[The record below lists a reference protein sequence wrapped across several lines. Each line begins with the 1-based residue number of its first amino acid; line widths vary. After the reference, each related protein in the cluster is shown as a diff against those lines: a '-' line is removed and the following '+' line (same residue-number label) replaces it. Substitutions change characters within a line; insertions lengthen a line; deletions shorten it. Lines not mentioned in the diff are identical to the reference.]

1 MANTYFN
8 INITDSEKYDRASDV
23 VSLTA
28 FMGGDKSIQM
38 SLNGANGYSCI
49 MLSNED
55 ARRIAGALLERVD
68 GEISATGFETSE
80 FTDIEE
86 EETESI

>member
-8 INITDSEKYDRASDV
+8 INVTDSEKYDRASEI

-28 FMGGDKSIQM
+28 FMGGNKSIQM
-38 SLNGANGYSCI
+38 SLNGANGHSCI
-49 MLSNED
+49 MLSDDD
-55 ARRIAGALLERVD
+55 ARRIALALLERVNSV
-68 GEISATGFETSE
+68 ISATGNEVSE

-86 EETESI
+86 ETDN